1 MYVSL
6 SRLDEPGGEK
16 QETCVVCQQSHASEG
31 EADQMRRQPT
41 QIGVL
46 GARAVNKT
54 DTHRHTLDCYLIYSD
69 SRSLRLRGSA
79 FLGIS
84 LALTFR

>member
-6 SRLDEPGGEK
+6 SRLDEPRGEK
-16 QETCVVCQQSHASEG
+16 QETCVACQQSHASEG
-31 EADQMRRQPT
+31 NQIKCAANRRR
-41 QIGVL
+41 IGLL